1 MLSIGR
7 NISNFSDENFSAMK
21 LNPKKSI
28 LLIFILFS
36 LSYGGTRVAYTR
48 PGLMMKIPTS
58 SNKKAPYL
66 FRTGFGTEVH
76 NFNPFNTAKG
86 VYFDMELNKGF
97 GFGFSAA
104 MGGDTT
110 RLSKLEE
117 SQYNAP
123 VEFGFHFQQKVYTYN
138 DISLSVGLQDVV
150 FESEQTSEEMLSLN
164 TSLLSFFVVLASEKD
179 LGEYKMNTYMGFGT
193 GGLAPLEADTINIDP
208 LAVVASDTTEETN
221 SGVFLGFMLKTPYFS
236 NRGGMDIVGEFDGTG
251 VNVGLRIP
259 LTSDYRLNLGF
270 THIEKLPEFGNRYWQ
285 GHPGFTLGLDMAVP
299 RDPRRRVQSGPS
311 SPTNIYGSGNPATS
325 TGSMSLHRDS
335 TIVMANVAVETLRD
349 SMALMNNEMRN
360 LLVRLSAMEQ
370 NSQFLADSLS
380 ALKLETNVSEK
391 NMNEAMRYLSR
402 SLRYFYAGDYR
413 EALKE
418 VDLALELN
426 PDLALAYARRG
437 SIYYK
442 LGDVQRATI
451 NWNLALRLDPEYS
464 DVRNILKALSENK
477 LKSASFIEE

>member
-1 MLSIGR
+1 MN
-7 NISNFSDENFSAMK
+7 NIKNIIISS
-21 LNPKKSI
+21 
-28 LLIFILFS
+28 IFISSMIFAS
-36 LSYGGTRVAYTR
+36 ARVAYTR
-48 PGLMMKIPTS
+48 PGLMMRIPTS
-58 SNKKAPYL
+58 SIEKAPYI
-66 FRTGFGTEVH
+66 FRTGFGVELH
-76 NFNPFNTAKG
+76 NFDPINTAKG
-86 VYFDMELNKGF
+86 VYFDMEF
-97 GFGFSAA
+97 GKSFSAGFSAVQ
-104 MGGDTT
+104 GGDTT
-110 RLSKLEE
+110 SLDLISK
-117 SQYNAP
+117 SQYSP
-123 VEFGFHFQQKVYTYN
+123 QVEFGFHFQQRVFVYN
-138 DISLSVGLQDVV
+138 DISLSVGLQDIV
-150 FESEQTSEEMLSLN
+150 FQNNQDDEQVLSLN
-164 TSLLSFFVVLASEKD
+164 TDLLSFFLVLASEKD
-179 LGEYKMNTYMGFGT
+179 LGDYKMSTFMGFGT
-193 GGLAPLEADTINIDP
+193 GGLGPMDSVKVI
-208 LAVVASDTTEETN
+208 SDSAQTAN
-221 SGVFLGFMLKTPYFS
+221 AGVFVGFLLKTPYFGR
-236 NRGGMDIVGEFDGTG
+236 NGGMDIVGEFDGTG

-270 THIEKLPEFGNRYWQ
+270 THIEKLPEFGNRYWE

-311 SPTNIYGSGNPATS
+311 NPTNLYGSSNLNLSGNQSIP
-325 TGSMSLHRDS
+325 LHRDS
-335 TIVMANVAVETLRD
+335 TIAMANVAVETLRD

-370 NSQFLADSLS
+370 NGQFLADSLS
-380 ALKLETNVSEK
+380 ALKLETNVSDK

-437 SIYYK
+437 SIYFK

-477 LKSASFIEE
+477 LKSASSIEE